1 MPLAKRVL
9 LSLLWCMAPLCAWAK
24 LQVVTTTEDLA
35 ALAREVGGSFVEV
48 TPIARGYQDP
58 HFVDAKP
65 SYLLKLARADLFIQV
80 GLELEVAWAPP
91 LLTNARNRR
100 ILPGLPGFLEAS
112 EGCEIL
118 QKPTGVVDRSLGD
131 VHPFGNPHYWL
142 DPANGRIIAKRI
154 AERLAAID
162 PSHAE
167 AFQTNLAAFEARLT
181 NAEKTWDALMAP
193 LKGTKV
199 VTYHNSWP
207 NFAKRFGLVVMNH
220 IEPKPGIPPSPGHIQ
235 TLTAQIK
242 RERIPLLLVEPYF
255 DIKLSEKI
263 ARDTGAKLV
272 IFPPSVGADPGIKT
286 YVDLFER
293 QLKLLHQA
301 LRGGRTDHV

>member
-1 MPLAKRVL
+1 MRRLQRLL
-9 LSLLWCMAPLCAWAK
+9 LSILILCGLVPAMAWAK
-24 LQVVTTTEDLA
+24 LYVATTTEDLA
-35 ALAREVGGSFVEV
+35 ALAREVGGSFVEA

-100 ILPGLPGFLEAS
+100 ILPGNPGFLDAS

-167 AFQTNLAAFEARLT
+167 AFQTNLAGFEARLT
-181 NAEKTWDALMAP
+181 KAEKTWDALMAP

-255 DIKLSEKI
+255 DVKLPEKI

-272 IFPPSVGADPGIKT
+272 LFPPSVGAEPEIKT
-286 YVDLFER
+286 YVDLFDR
-293 QLKLLHQA
+293 QFTLLRQA
-301 LRGGRTDHV
+301 LGLSETK